1 MKQKNLVV
9 SVGKVFITAA
19 VFLASVFLFY
29 RQGTAVEGLYM
40 SDLQDHIAFALA
52 GDSYSLLYFVM
63 GFVLRIT
70 GGSVMAIAI
79 LEALL
84 VVGTGWVTY
93 LLFSKR
99 VSEEKKPVV
108 FVVSFALLFF
118 TSIYVPIL
126 YPHYYI
132 QTFVTQPWHN
142 ITYIGMRFFAV
153 LTMYAF
159 FEVYESYLENV
170 TVKQWIGV
178 ALPLLCATAI
188 KPNFLLAFSFALLAV
203 LILDFVKNFFDK
215 KKFLNM
221 IKMGT
226 TVFPACAALLVQAVI
241 LYGPTDTGAAESGLI
256 ITWGTTLLQDGF
268 LPLVM
273 RIICGLSFPIMI
285 YVLGHKQFDK
295 QERFVYLMYIITF
308 IQVHMLGESGARA
321 THGNFT
327 WGIYNSAY
335 ILLIYTIAFFME
347 HYSLK
352 KANGKAVC
360 MIGWGILALHLVSG
374 MVYFLLLLA
383 GGPSY
388 LL

>member
-99 VSEEKKPVV
+99 VSEEKKSVV

-256 ITWGTTLLQDGF
+256 ITWGATLLQDGF

-285 YVLGHKQFDK
+285 YVLGHKQLDK

>member
-1 MKQKNLVV
+1 MKQKKLVV
-9 SVGKVFITAA
+9 NVGKVFITAV

-29 RQGTAVEGLYM
+29 CQGTAEDGLYM

-52 GDSYSLLYFVM
+52 GDSYSLLYFIM
-63 GFVLRIT
+63 GFVLHIT

-79 LEALL
+79 LEALI

-99 VSEEKKPVV
+99 VSEEKKPFV
-108 FVVSFALLFF
+108 FVVSFSLLIF
-118 TSIYVPIL
+118 TSIYVPVL
-126 YPHYYI
+126 YPHYYL

-170 TVKQWIGV
+170 SVRQWIGV

-203 LILDFVKNFFDK
+203 LIVDFVKNFFDK
-215 KKFLNM
+215 RKFVNM

-241 LYGPTDTGAAESGLI
+241 LYGPTDVGAAESGLI
-256 ITWGTTLLQDGF
+256 ITWGATLLQDGV
-268 LPLVM
+268 LALVM
-273 RIICGLSFPIMI
+273 RIVCGLSFPIMI
-285 YVLGHKQFDK
+285 YILGRKKFDT
-295 QERFVYLMYIITF
+295 QERFVYLMYLITF

-335 ILLIYTIAFFME
+335 ILLIYTIAFFVE
-347 HYSLK
+347 HYSIK
-352 KANGKAVC
+352 RSNEKIVC
-360 MIGWGILALHLVSG
+360 MIGWGVLGLHLVSG
-374 MVYFLLLLA
+374 IVYFLLLLV

>member
-1 MKQKNLVV
+1 MKQKKLVV
-9 SVGKVFITAA
+9 NVGKVFITAV

-29 RQGTAVEGLYM
+29 CQGTAEDGLYM

-52 GDSYSLLYFVM
+52 GDSYSLLYFIM
-63 GFVLRIT
+63 GFVLHIT

-79 LEALL
+79 QEALI

-99 VSEEKKPVV
+99 VSEEKKPLV
-108 FVVSFALLFF
+108 FVISFALLIF
-118 TSIYVPIL
+118 TSIYVPVL
-126 YPHYYI
+126 YPHYYL

-170 TVKQWIGV
+170 SVRQWIGV

-188 KPNFLLAFSFALLAV
+188 KPNFLLAFSFALLVV
-203 LILDFVKNFFDK
+203 LILDFIRNFFDK

-241 LYGPTDTGAAESGLI
+241 LYGPTDVGAAESGLI
-256 ITWGTTLLQDGF
+256 ITWGATLLQDGV
-268 LPLVM
+268 LALVM
-273 RIICGLSFPIMI
+273 RIVCGLSFPIMI
-285 YVLGHKQFDK
+285 YILGRKKFDT
-295 QERFVYLMYIITF
+295 QERFVYLMYLITF

-335 ILLIYTIAFFME
+335 ILLIYTIAFFVE
-347 HYSLK
+347 HYSIK
-352 KANGKAVC
+352 RSNEKIVC
-360 MIGWGILALHLVSG
+360 MIGWGVLGLHLVSG
-374 MVYFLLLLA
+374 LIYFMLLLA
-383 GGPSY
+383 GGPAY

>member
-19 VFLASVFLFY
+19 VFLAFVFLFY

-256 ITWGTTLLQDGF
+256 ITWGATLLQDGF

>member
-9 SVGKVFITAA
+9 SVSKVFITVAM
-19 VFLASVFLFY
+19 FFASVFLFY

-52 GDSYSLLYFVM
+52 GESYSLLYFMM
-63 GFVLRIT
+63 GLVLRVT
-70 GGSVMAIAI
+70 GGSVMAIAV
-79 LEALL
+79 LEALF
-84 VVGTGWVTY
+84 VVGTGWATY
-93 LLFSKR
+93 FLFSKR
-99 VSEEKKPVV
+99 VSEDKKPIV
-108 FVVSFALLFF
+108 FVASFALLIF
-118 TSIYVPIL
+118 TSIYVPVL
-126 YPHYYI
+126 YPHYYL

-159 FEVYESYLENV
+159 FEMYESYLEDV
-170 TVKQWIGV
+170 TLKDWICV

-203 LILDFVKNFFDK
+203 LILDFVRNFFDK
-215 KKFLNM
+215 KKFFNM

-226 TVFPACAALLVQAVI
+226 TVFPACAALVVQAVI
-241 LYGPTDTGAAESGLI
+241 LYGPTEEGAAESSLI
-256 ITWGTTLLQDGF
+256 ITWGATLLQDGV
-268 LPLVM
+268 LPFVM
-273 RIICGLSFPIMI
+273 RLVCGLSFPIMI
-285 YVLGHKQFDK
+285 YILGHKRFDK

-335 ILLIYTIAFFME
+335 ILLIYSIAFFME

-352 KANGKAVC
+352 KSNEKIVC
-360 MIGWGILALHLVSG
+360 VIGYGLLALHIVSG
-374 MVYFLLLLA
+374 VLYFLLLLA

>member
-1 MKQKNLVV
+1 MKQKKLVV
-9 SVGKVFITAA
+9 NVGKVFITAV

-29 RQGTAVEGLYM
+29 CQGTAVDGSYM

-70 GGSVMAIAI
+70 SGSVMAIAI

-99 VSEEKKPVV
+99 VSEEKKPFV
-108 FVVSFALLFF
+108 FVVSFSLLIF
-118 TSIYVPIL
+118 TSIYVPVL
-126 YPHYYI
+126 YPHYYL

-170 TVKQWIGV
+170 SIKQWIGV

-203 LILDFVKNFFDK
+203 LILDFVRNFFNK

-256 ITWGTTLLQDGF
+256 ITWGATLLQDGV
-268 LPLVM
+268 LTLVM
-273 RIICGLSFPIMI
+273 RVVCGLSFPIMI
-285 YVLGHKQFDK
+285 YILGRKRFDA
-295 QERFVYLMYIITF
+295 QDRFVYLMYLITF

-335 ILLIYTIAFFME
+335 ILMIYVMAFFIQNYNIKEKNHKWICIM
-347 HYSLK
+347 
-352 KANGKAVC
+352 
-360 MIGWGILALHLVSG
+360 GWGLLGLHLVSG
-374 MVYFLLLLA
+374 LIYFMLLLA
-383 GGPSY
+383 GGPAY

>member
-1 MKQKNLVV
+1 
-9 SVGKVFITAA
+9 
-19 VFLASVFLFY
+19 
-29 RQGTAVEGLYM
+29 
-40 SDLQDHIAFALA
+40 
-52 GDSYSLLYFVM
+52 
-63 GFVLRIT
+63 
-70 GGSVMAIAI
+70 
-79 LEALL
+79 
-84 VVGTGWVTY
+84 
-93 LLFSKR
+93 
-99 VSEEKKPVV
+99 
-108 FVVSFALLFF
+108 
-118 TSIYVPIL
+118 
-126 YPHYYI
+126 
-132 QTFVTQPWHN
+132 
-142 ITYIGMRFFAV
+142 MRFFAV

-256 ITWGTTLLQDGF
+256 ITWGATLLQDGF

-285 YVLGHKQFDK
+285 YVLGHKQLDK

>member
-1 MKQKNLVV
+1 MKQKKLVV
-9 SVGKVFITAA
+9 NVGKVFITAV

-29 RQGTAVEGLYM
+29 CQGTAEDGLYM

-52 GDSYSLLYFVM
+52 GDSYSLLYFIM
-63 GFVLRIT
+63 GFVLHIT

-79 LEALL
+79 LEALI

-99 VSEEKKPVV
+99 VSEEKKPLV
-108 FVVSFALLFF
+108 FVISFALLIF
-118 TSIYVPIL
+118 TSIYVPVL
-126 YPHYYI
+126 YPHYYL

-170 TVKQWIGV
+170 SVRQWIGV

-188 KPNFLLAFSFALLAV
+188 KPNFLLAFSFALLVV
-203 LILDFVKNFFDK
+203 LILDFIRNFFDK

-241 LYGPTDTGAAESGLI
+241 LYGPTDVGAAESGLI
-256 ITWGTTLLQDGF
+256 ITWGATLLQDGV
-268 LPLVM
+268 LALVM
-273 RIICGLSFPIMI
+273 RIVCGLSFPIMI
-285 YVLGHKQFDK
+285 YILGRKKFDT
-295 QERFVYLMYIITF
+295 QERFVYLMYLITF

-335 ILLIYTIAFFME
+335 ILLIYTIAFFVE
-347 HYSLK
+347 HYSIK
-352 KANGKAVC
+352 RSNEKIVC
-360 MIGWGILALHLVSG
+360 MIGWGVLGLHLVSG
-374 MVYFLLLLA
+374 LIYFLLLLA
-383 GGPSY
+383 GGPAY